1 MPVKSKQD
9 MLLWKGTRRA
19 AFMAETLNVFGV
31 FEDHNQAEL
40 ALHALKRAGL
50 RDDQLGFAVR
60 ERKSL
65 QTDVRERAAV
75 VAGGVIAGLLAGAET
90 LFLPLIGP
98 SDLTSILQSA
108 LPVEERVEQVI
119 EGRRDEEE
127 ASATEQPTSERPATG
142 EAEDEAERRA
152 IVVEADAAAGSL
164 VGGFLGAAAA
174 LLIPGIGPV
183 VAGGILLTPLVSAA
197 VGALVGDVIGG
208 LVAMGLPE
216 NAAKQYAREFE
227 AGRTLVSV
235 KADGPQQ
242 ARQALDILL
251 RLGARDVQVH

>member
-1 MPVKSKQD
+1 

-31 FEDHNQAEL
+31 FEDHKQAEL
-40 ALHALKRAGL
+40 ALHELKRAGL

-60 ERKSL
+60 EHRSL
-65 QTDVRERAAV
+65 QTDARERAAV

-98 SDLTSILQSA
+98 SDLTSVLQSV

-142 EAEDEAERRA
+142 EAERRA

-216 NAAKQYAREFE
+216 NAAQQYAREFE

-242 ARQALDILL
+242 AQQALDILL

>member
-31 FEDHNQAEL
+31 FEDHKQAEL
-40 ALHALKRAGL
+40 ALHELKRAGL

-60 ERKSL
+60 ERRSL
-65 QTDVRERAAV
+65 QTDARERAAV

-98 SDLTSILQSA
+98 SDLTSVLQSV

-127 ASATEQPTSERPATG
+127 ASATEQPTSERPAR

-216 NAAKQYAREFE
+216 NAAQQYAREFE

-242 ARQALDILL
+242 AQQALDILL

>member
-1 MPVKSKQD
+1 MKAIAPGCVMPIKSKQD
-9 MLLWKGTRRA
+9 IPLRKGTRGA

-40 ALHALKRAGL
+40 ALHELKRAGL

-60 ERKSL
+60 ERRSS
-65 QTDVRERAAV
+65 QTDARERAA
-75 VAGGVIAGLLAGAET
+75 
-90 LFLPLIGP
+90 
-98 SDLTSILQSA
+98 
-108 LPVEERVEQVI
+108 
-119 EGRRDEEE
+119 
-127 ASATEQPTSERPATG
+127 
-142 EAEDEAERRA
+142 
-152 IVVEADAAAGSL
+152 
-164 VGGFLGAAAA
+164 
-174 LLIPGIGPV
+174 V

-216 NAAKQYAREFE
+216 NAAHHYAREFE